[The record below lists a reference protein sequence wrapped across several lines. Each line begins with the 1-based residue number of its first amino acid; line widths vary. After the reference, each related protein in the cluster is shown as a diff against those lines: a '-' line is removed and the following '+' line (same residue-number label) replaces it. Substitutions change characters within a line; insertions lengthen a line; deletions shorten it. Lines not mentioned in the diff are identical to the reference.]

1 MSTLILKDLP
11 RFDELDR
18 AAALAVRGGN
28 ACYTHE
34 PPVSCHG
41 GFVPQAPVYRGWGGW
56 GGCPPVHYGCGPK
69 VEPYGS
75 LCAPERVV
83 TPL

>member
-1 MSTLILKDLP
+1 MTTLVLKDLP
-11 RFDELDR
+11 HFDELDR
-18 AAALAVRGGN
+18 AAALSVRGGT
-28 ACYTHE
+28 ACFTPE

-41 GFVPQAPVYRGWGGW
+41 GFIPDAPVYRGW
-56 GGCPPVHYGCGPK
+56 GGCPPVHYGCAPK

-75 LCAPERVV
+75 WGCQPARVV

>member
-11 RFDELDR
+11 HLDELDR
-18 AAALAVRGGN
+18 AAALSVRGGT
-28 ACYTHE
+28 ACLTRE
-34 PPVSCHG
+34 NPVSCHG
-41 GFVPQAPVYRGWGGW
+41 GYVPQVPVYGGW
-56 GGCPPVHYGCGPK
+56 GGCAPVHYGCTPK

-75 LCAPERVV
+75 WGCQPARVV